1 MDGSRSGD
9 VNTSHMPRPDT
20 TSNDFGIN
28 NNFLGTIQNYPDQ
41 NDQPRPTPSPAP
53 LDHFQYQNSPFKQTY
68 LQPHQR
74 QSTPSQQFHPPRPQT
89 YSPFGGWDSRTQPAF
104 GGYQGFQDQNQQP
117 GHRFVDPSIF
127 NGTQVQNINGNYQ
140 PIVPQQQYQSSPY
153 YTKAGSGVTID
164 PRALQDQQQ
173 FLYNQQHLQR
183 PQHLG
188 QQLPQLQPRAPA
200 DSHVGSLVPVQAENQ
215 TKKKAPAD
223 PNAVKRS
230 RGRPRKDGQPGSQS
244 GDQGS
249 GSDSDLSIVNDPE
262 VRPTMLTVSMP
273 TEFRSQCLYKVVDAV
288 WCDRNNPA
296 PVDKIKSG
304 INDFGTVVKA
314 FRDSWKDKNEK
325 LKKAEIEGSPTTSD
339 APKLKKDVSD
349 DRTYMGRLMDQTLN
363 FGHPAVLKSLGE
375 NHWTMSALYSF
386 MLDRVSAGDL
396 DSPLVTSILKLAV
409 NFNTLDDAKLETIKW
424 TKILQ
429 RLTKKS
435 TGEARDLARR
445 IIASAAALTAKKQAE
460 GARSSPGIN
469 GDAQSGVKRSR
480 DAEGSQLP
488 PRKTVVKPSSKP
500 LALQN
505 AERRRVLEK
514 EETAK
519 KARESKEAAG
529 HANGTHASA
538 VSKPKVTLPPKSNAI
553 ASLMSAS
560 KKPGTSNAERAAAA
574 KDKTSGAPPIKKDAS
589 KRDSPPRSTSAPPR
603 VQPSFMGILS
613 DINKK
618 KDVKTTT
625 PDEFA
630 NETPEQKAKR
640 LRKEARRK
648 LRVSW
653 KSDSDLVETR
663 LFTHDPDE
671 EVGLED
677 SMMRD
682 AGDTMSEGEM
692 LKRKM
697 AMTDLDEDE
706 EDDEISEDSYS
717 PPSEIDFNAIFERD
731 PTADITSNG
740 IKFGGP
746 IKADSPSR
754 AAQDQFEVST
764 LMVVF
769 DGKSDRPITPKEPP
783 EDGDD
788 ENFQPCVDFGDPDDK
803 VRQRERD
810 ILQKRQALT
819 PSFDLSVLAKMTQIQ
834 AAIALPAPAVAPPQT
849 RALTDL
855 QSILSKL
862 QAGQQAQPATA
873 TPAFSSNLAALVDSV
888 HKAQQRP
895 QPYSLPAQPATTAQ
909 IDIAA
914 ILAAATQQAK
924 SSKHGLDDS
933 EDGEKKK
940 PKYPPNYKTQ
950 SPFYSPPS
958 HLHCGV
964 FFIFKDMATSPN
976 ALIIVCCHAI
986 YLGSPHDPHV
996 ESSWLI
1002 EPFQTGEV
1010 PTFISHIKAGLDALK
1025 KHGESAI
1032 LCFSGGSTK
1041 PGLTKRSEAE
1051 GYAEAAMELGLL
1063 ETSGRH
1069 DQERSQHQIFC
1080 DQWATD
1086 SFQNVMCSLM
1096 QWPHW
1101 FHQSHM
1107 AAEAELASARGVKW
1121 PRKLVI
1127 VSHAFKRRRFLELH
1141 LPALRWN
1148 GQVEYIGIDP
1158 PFDQKRMAEIV
1169 EGDRLRGY
1177 GVWKDDLY
1185 GQRKGLNGKREKRG
1199 WVEEGFLSALG
1210 DMEIERGVRTNLA
1223 ELVKW
1228 DGGGNGVGLFPHA
1241 LPWEQPPQSS
1251 SS

>member
-1 MDGSRSGD
+1 MDGSSNAD

-20 TSNDFGIN
+20 TSADFAIT
-28 NNFLGTIQNYPDQ
+28 NNFLGAIQTYPDP
-41 NDQPRPTPSPAP
+41 NDVSVSNDDLSNFLHPDLFEHTDAGTTTQQPQPPFQSAFDQHRLRQSQSPALP
-53 LDHFQYQNSPFKQTY
+53 AYNTS
-68 LQPHQR
+68 QPPYST
-74 QSTPSQQFHPPRPQT
+74 QSH
-89 YSPFGGWDSRTQPAF
+89 RTQAAF
-104 GGYQGFQDQNQQP
+104 NGYQGFQDQNQQP
-117 GHRFVDPSIF
+117 GHAFVDPSVF
-127 NGTQVQNINGNYQ
+127 NGAQVQAINGNYQ
-140 PIVPQQQYQSSPY
+140 PVAPQQRYQSSPY
-153 YTKAGSGVTID
+153 FPKPGSSVTID
-164 PRALQDQQQ
+164 PRNLQDQQQ
-173 FLYNQQHLQR
+173 FLFNQQHLQQ
-183 PQHLG
+183 PQQLG
-188 QQLPQLQPRAPA
+188 QQLPQLQPRAPP
-200 DSHVGSLVPVQAENQ
+200 DSHPALLLAVQAESQ
-215 TKKKAPAD
+215 AKKKAPAD

-244 GDQGS
+244 GDHGS
-249 GSDSDLSIVNDPE
+249 GSDSDLVIENDPE
-262 VRPTMLTVSMP
+262 ARPAMLTVAMP
-273 TEFRSQCLYKVVDAV
+273 TEFRSQSLYKVVDAV

-314 FRDSWKDKNEK
+314 FRDSWKEKNEK
-325 LKKAEIEGSPTTSD
+325 LKKAEIEGSSTASN

-349 DRTYMGRLMDQTLN
+349 DRTYMGLLMDRALK

-375 NHWTMSALYSF
+375 NQWTMSALYSF

-409 NFNTLDDAKLETIKW
+409 NFNTLDDAKLETVKW

-435 TGEARDLARR
+435 TGEAKDLARR

-460 GARSSPGIN
+460 GARSSPGVN
-469 GDAQSGVKRSR
+469 GDAQSGVKRPR
-480 DAEGSQLP
+480 DAEGGQLP

-529 HANGTHASA
+529 QANGTPASA
-538 VSKPKVTLPPKSNAI
+538 VSKPKVTLPTKSNPI

-574 KDKTSGAPPIKKDAS
+574 KDKAPGAPPIKKDTG
-589 KRDSPPRSTSAPPR
+589 KRDSPPRSATVPAR

-613 DINKK
+613 DINNKK

-653 KSDSDLVETR
+653 KSDSELVETK
-663 LFTHDPDE
+663 LFTHDPE
-671 EVGLED
+671 EEIGHED

-697 AMTDLDEDE
+697 AMTDLLDDDE
-706 EDDEISEDSYS
+706 EDDDGSEDSYS
-717 PPSEIDFNAIFERD
+717 PPSEIDFSPILERD

-746 IKADSPSR
+746 VRADSASR
-754 AAQDQFEVST
+754 AAQDQFEVAT

-769 DGKSDRPITPKEPP
+769 DGKSDRPITPKEAP

-810 ILQKRQALT
+810 ILQARQA
-819 PSFDLSVLAKMTQIQ
+819 PAPGFDLSTGG
-834 AAIALPAPAVAPPQT
+834 
-849 RALTDL
+849 ALTDL

-873 TPAFSSNLAALVDSV
+873 TPSFGSNLAALVDSV

-895 QPYSLPAQPATTAQ
+895 QPYSLAAQAPNSGQ

-924 SSKHGLDDS
+924 SSKHGLDDG

-940 PKYPPNYKTQ
+940 PKYPPNYKT
-950 SPFYSPPS
+950 
-958 HLHCGV
+958 
-964 FFIFKDMATSPN
+964 
-976 ALIIVCCHAI
+976 
-986 YLGSPHDPHV
+986 
-996 ESSWLI
+996 
-1002 EPFQTGEV
+1002 QTGEV

-1041 PGLTKRSEAE
+1041 PSLTKRSEAQ
-1051 GYAEAAMELGLL
+1051 GYAEAARELGK
-1063 ETSGRH
+1063 
-1069 DQERSQHQIFC
+1069 
-1080 DQWATD
+1080 
-1086 SFQNVMCSLM
+1086 V
-1096 QWPHW
+1096 
-1101 FHQSHM
+1101 
-1107 AAEAELASARGVKW
+1107 
-1121 PRKLVI
+1121 VI

-1141 LPALRWN
+1141 LPALGWD

-1158 PFDQKRMAEIV
+1158 PFDEKRMAEIV
-1169 EGDRLRGY
+1169 QGDQLRGY

-1185 GQRKGLNGKREKRG
+1185 GQRKGLKGKREKRG
-1199 WVEEGFLSALG
+1199 WVEEEFLSALG
-1210 DMEIERGVRTNLA
+1210 DIKVESEVRTNLV

-1228 DGGGNGVGLFPHA
+1228 CGGEDGLALFPRTLA
-1241 LPWEQPPQSS
+1241 WQQPRE
-1251 SS
+1251 